1 MRLVFQ
7 NANGK
12 ERVIANVNN
21 TEEAY
26 SKIKEFCYDH
36 DFHIPYT
43 RVWGSL
49 DEDGIFIDVGSW
61 SENFKLTKE

>member
-12 ERVIANVNN
+12 ERVIANVSDGY
-21 TEEAY
+21 EAN
-26 SKIKEFCYDH
+26 SEIKKFCANH

-43 RVWGSL
+43 RVWKN
-49 DEDGIFIDVGSW
+49 DDNVTTYDVGSHF
-61 SENFKLTKE
+61 EFFKLYPDD

>member
-12 ERVIANVNN
+12 ERVIANVDN
-21 TEEAY
+21 TKEAY

-36 DFHIPYT
+36 DFHIPYART
-43 RVWGSL
+43 WVN
-49 DEDGIFIDVGSW
+49 DDGVMTVDVGSW
-61 SENFKLTKE
+61 NEFFKLYPDD